1 MRGSRLRSSASSS
14 GGRDSKAVA
23 GHYGKR
29 EGGTG
34 AGQLS
39 MVSETTAGP
48 GRSQPVFYLEI
59 VIDAPFANK
68 TTDIALTSISR

>member
-1 MRGSRLRSSASSS
+1 
-14 GGRDSKAVA
+14 
-23 GHYGKR
+23 
-29 EGGTG
+29 
-34 AGQLS
+34 